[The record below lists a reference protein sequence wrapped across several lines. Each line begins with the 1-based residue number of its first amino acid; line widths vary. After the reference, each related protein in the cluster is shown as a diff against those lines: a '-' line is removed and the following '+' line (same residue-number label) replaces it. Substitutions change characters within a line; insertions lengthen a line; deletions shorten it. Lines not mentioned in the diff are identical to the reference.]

1 MQRSILIGLV
11 VLAISFAAI
20 FSGFGGTGA
29 KTQQAATKGGAPD
42 RNGTEVLAIQTG
54 SRASLR
60 HRRGNSLELTI
71 DRPSPRTLYF
81 TDSPER
87 RAQSAPVGHL
97 PAWVKQRDAKQGHP
111 PNVALSWHGQG
122 DPGSLA
128 ATLRDISYESGRLRA
143 TLDLLRAG
151 SGAPASLRNGRLG
164 VESFSNRTVSMVFD
178 GSSENRCFA
187 EIETDN
193 FWRLESSSAERNDWL
208 RGPPQ
213 SIGSLGAIIGS
224 TSDNILYGC
233 EL

>member
-11 VLAISFAAI
+11 LLATSLAAI
-20 FSGFGGTGA
+20 LGGCGDTGA
-29 KTQQAATKGGAPD
+29 KGQLAAAPGGTPD

-54 SRASLR
+54 SKASLR
-60 HRRGNSLELTI
+60 RRRGNSLELMI
-71 DRPSPRTLYF
+71 GRPSPRTLYF

-87 RAQSAPVGHL
+87 RAQTAPVGRL

-128 ATLRDISYESGRLRA
+128 ATLRHVSYESGRLRA

-151 SGAPASLRNGRLG
+151 SGTPASLRNGHLG

-178 GSSENRCFA
+178 GSSENR
-187 EIETDN
+187 
-193 FWRLESSSAERNDWL
+193 
-208 RGPPQ
+208 
-213 SIGSLGAIIGS
+213 
-224 TSDNILYGC
+224 LY
-233 EL
+233 